1 MKIINN
7 LRDFLVDHEYYID
20 IFEDKLHAYNY
31 QKLLKLNDKD
41 LMLKFEKFVLDV
53 KGENI
58 KILEMN
64 KEEILIKGN
73 IDTVR
78 MINEK

>member
-1 MKIINN
+1 
-7 LRDFLVDHEYYID
+7 
-20 IFEDKLHAYNY
+20 
-31 QKLLKLNDKD
+31 
-41 LMLKFEKFVLDV
+41 MLKFEKFVLDV

-73 IDTVR
+73 IDSVR

>member
-7 LRDFLVDHEYYID
+7 LRDFLIDHEYYID
-20 IFEDKLHAYNY
+20 IFEDKLHVYNY
-31 QKLLKLNDKD
+31 QKLLKLNDKN

>member
-1 MKIINN
+1 
-7 LRDFLVDHEYYID
+7 
-20 IFEDKLHAYNY
+20 
-31 QKLLKLNDKD
+31 
-41 LMLKFEKFVLDV
+41 MLKFEKFVLDI

>member
-1 MKIINN
+1 M
-7 LRDFLVDHEYYID
+7 
-20 IFEDKLHAYNY
+20 HAYNY

>member
-7 LRDFLVDHEYYID
+7 LRDFLIDHEYYID

-41 LMLKFEKFVLDV
+41 LMLKFENVILNNTPIINDTK
-53 KGENI
+53 ENI
-58 KILEMN
+58 RLL
-64 KEEILIKGN
+64 LI
-73 IDTVR
+73 
-78 MINEK
+78 